1 MNINIYTYA
10 VQESELVSFSFSFCF
25 LVCLFFFKCENL
37 MNPAAI
43 VASLEA
49 L

>member
-10 VQESELVSFSFSFCF
+10 VQESELLFSLLFSI
-25 LVCLFFFKCENL
+25 KCEIL
-37 MNPAAI
+37 KTPAAI
-43 VASLEA
+43 VASLEV